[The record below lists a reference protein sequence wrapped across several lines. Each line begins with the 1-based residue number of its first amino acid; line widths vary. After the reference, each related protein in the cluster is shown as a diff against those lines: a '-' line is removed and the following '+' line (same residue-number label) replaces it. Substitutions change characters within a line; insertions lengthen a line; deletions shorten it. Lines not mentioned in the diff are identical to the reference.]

1 MKILFCK
8 IAHMK
13 YYKGICDND
22 KPYNGGDYI
31 KKTGK
36 ANEQYNFT
44 PVSVDDSKRK
54 VCLGFFETKSTN
66 RTSINQLHIEKI
78 NGCEALKKADK
89 INDVL
94 VVWCATADTNEC
106 VVVGWYK
113 NATVYRN
120 YCEYL
125 FQGETDNEDYIHL
138 CNIISDYEN
147 CVLLPANGIRRRWSV
162 PDSRKNTYGF
172 GQSLVWYAKEKEAE
186 SYLKS
191 LIEKINNYTGENWI
205 DKYPDK

>member
-1 MKILFCK
+1 MRILFCK

-13 YYKGICDND
+13 YYKGICNNY
-22 KPYNGGDYI
+22 KPYNGGDYV

-36 ANEQYNFT
+36 ANEQYNFA
-44 PVSVDDSKRK
+44 PVSVDDNKRK
-54 VCLGFFETKSTN
+54 VCLGFFVFLSTN

-78 NGCEALKKADK
+78 NGCEALKKTDK
-89 INDVL
+89 IDDVL

-125 FQGETDNEDYIHL
+125 FKGETDEEDYIHL
-138 CNIISDYEN
+138 CNIIADYKD
-147 CVLLPANGIRRRWSV
+147 CVLLPADSTRRRWSI
-162 PDSRKNTYGF
+162 PNSRKSTYGF

-191 LIEKINNYTGENWI
+191 LIVSIHRAFC
-205 DKYPDK
+205 P

>member
-1 MKILFCK
+1 MT
-8 IAHMK
+8 
-13 YYKGICDND
+13 
-22 KPYNGGDYI
+22 I
-31 KKTGK
+31 KEK
-36 ANEQYNFT
+36 
-44 PVSVDDSKRK
+44 SV
-54 VCLGFFETKSTN
+54 LGFFETKSTN

-78 NGCEALKKADK
+78 NGCEALKKTDK
-89 INDVL
+89 IDDVL

-125 FQGETDNEDYIHL
+125 FKGKTDEEDYIQL
-138 CNIISDYEN
+138 CNIIADYKD
-147 CVLLPANGIRRRWSV
+147 CVLLPADGTRRRWSV
-162 PDSRKNTYGF
+162 PDSHKSTYGF

-191 LIEKINNYTGENWI
+191 LIERINNYTGENWI
-205 DKYPDK
+205 DKYPDKE